1 MFLQMMVEHHTGA
14 VQMAE
19 TELADGE
26 NTDAFTMAG
35 EIRDTQNA
43 EIAEMQQ
50 LLTELG
56 G

>member
-1 MFLQMMVEHHTGA
+1 MFLTMMIEHHRSA

-19 TELADGE
+19 TEVASGRNSDAIALAGS
-26 NTDAFTMAG
+26 
-35 EIRDTQNA
+35 IRDTQNA
-43 EIAEMQQ
+43 EIAEMRQ